1 MKVQQENKFDA
12 VRGRIV
18 NRDTGKAIP
27 DDEPV
32 FIFRG
37 KDPHLPAVLRE
48 YKKMCRNGNH
58 KKVIQARINQVVA
71 FQKAN
76 KDLVKEPDS
85 EKADILKDRLES

>member
-1 MKVQQENKFDA
+1 MKESQEAKYDA
-12 VRGRIV
+12 KRGKLV

-48 YKKMCRNGNH
+48 YKKKCRNGNH
-58 KKVIQARINQVVA
+58 KKVIQARINQIVA
-71 FQKAN
+71 FQKEN
-76 KDLVKEPDS
+76 KADLREPDS
-85 EKADILKDRLES
+85 EKADILAKRLES